1 MKTLLIKPLV
11 GVLAAAGV
19 FGATATMASAHSLPG
34 SKPATTQTKRV
45 STEKKDIG
53 PNIQSGA
60 NVQSGLNVQSGAQT
74 TGGGADGATTGG
86 GR

>member
-11 GVLAAAGV
+11 GVLAAAGI
-19 FGATATMASAHSLPG
+19 FGGTAAMASAHSLPG
-34 SKPATTQTKRV
+34 SKPVAAQTERV
-45 STEKKDIG
+45 STKQKDIG

-60 NVQSGLNVQSGAQT
+60 NVQSGLNVQSGVQT
-74 TGGGADGATTGG
+74 TGGGADGAAGG